1 MVGLMVVATAVIVL
15 VIKSANRKERD
26 SSDPV
31 ARKDIKSSVLE
42 IVKVKNE
49 LEQSKILTDTSKE
62 TQKKSDS
69 PETLVVEELYER
81 TEKEWQDQMRGLI
94 VVELGHDEETFKK
107 YLEMRDEFQVTR
119 AELYREFHEKLTQE
133 RALGEDDSTQDDFQ
147 GDEIVKLKIDQKI
160 SEDFLRDL
168 SGLLGDRGVARYIE
182 HRENF
187 NEELKH
193 ELDADF
199 PMLIIEF

>member
-1 MVGLMVVATAVIVL
+1 MATVAVVYLSKNNNTESV
-15 VIKSANRKERD
+15 
-26 SSDPV
+26 SSPDQV
-31 ARKDIKSSVLE
+31 SQKDIKSSVLE

-49 LEQSKILTDTSKE
+49 LEKSKVLTELSKE
-62 TQKKSDS
+62 TSKKGDS
-69 PETLVVEELYER
+69 PEVLIVEELYER
-81 TEKEWQDQMRGLI
+81 TEKEWQNQMRGLI
-94 VVELGHDEETFKK
+94 ITELGHDEDTFNK

-133 RALGEDDSTQDDFQ
+133 RALNDDDSIQDDFQ

-193 ELDADF
+193 ELNADF